1 MIIAAGHDLAL
12 QGGGGGVLLA
22 DTVHVAD
29 ATIPLVITRDL
40 NASGNTRI
48 LLSTPQ
54 AIALGIA
61 CGAALAVTGAI
72 IRRWRDRRA

>member
-1 MIIAAGHDLAL
+1 MVRIHRAAPGQELESSASPKDDRYH
-12 QGGGGGVLLA
+12 
-22 DTVHVAD
+22 D
-29 ATIPLVITRDL
+29 ATIPLVIARDP

-61 CGAALAVTGAI
+61 CGAALAATGVV
-72 IRRWRDRRA
+72 IRRWWDLRA